1 MRTSQFISGA
11 LSRARFNETEVTV
24 GDFSSGEEFFGHVAP
39 DFIADACIPRKYVD
53 SMRRMGYN
61 VLYINEINGRMP
73 DIEIMRLGQR
83 LEIPIV
89 TQNIRHFGS
98 YYKLIPLKSRKSVR
112 KLIRETM
119 KHISGKRR

>member
-1 MRTSQFISGA
+1 MVLVSRT
-11 LSRARFNETEVTV
+11 RFEANEITIV
-24 GDFSSGEEFFGHVAP
+24 GHSFSAEDAVGFNTP

-53 SMRRMGYN
+53 SMRRMGYS

-119 KHISGKRR
+119 KHFSGMRR

>member
-1 MRTSQFISGA
+1 M
-11 LSRARFNETEVTV
+11 
-24 GDFSSGEEFFGHVAP
+24 AP

-53 SMRRMGYN
+53 SMRLMGYN

-83 LEIPIV
+83 LEVPIV

-98 YYKLIPLKSRKSVR
+98 YSKLIPLKSRKSVR

-119 KHISGKRR
+119 KHFSQRNFLS